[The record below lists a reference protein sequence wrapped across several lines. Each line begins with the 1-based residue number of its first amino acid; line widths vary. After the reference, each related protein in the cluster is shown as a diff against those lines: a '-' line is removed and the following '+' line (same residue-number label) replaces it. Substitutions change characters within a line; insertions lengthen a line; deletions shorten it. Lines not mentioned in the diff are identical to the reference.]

1 MDKENINWTTVTPEV
16 WKPEKPGEQITGVL
30 TNKTPKTDKISARY
44 YVKNKAGVQ
53 LLWGSAVLDHRLLS
67 VEPGTPVRITYMGV
81 EKNSKNQDMKMFEV
95 EVPEK
100 DSAPAPATEA
110 GNQPPISIETI
121 GELD

>member
-16 WKPEKPGEQITGVL
+16 WRPEKSGEQITGIL
-30 TNKTPKTDKISARY
+30 THKTPKTDKISARY
-44 YVKNKAGVQ
+44 YIKSKGRVQ
-53 LLWGSAVLDHRLLS
+53 LLWGAAVLDHRLLS

-81 EKNSKNQDMKMFEV
+81 EKNSKGQDMKMFEV

-100 DSAPAPATEA
+100 GPAPAAETGDDNE
-110 GNQPPISIETI
+110 PPVPIETI